1 MKWKVSGLMNFEHD
15 VAIVGMACI
24 FPQAPDLRR
33 YWANNVNGVDAII
46 EKPAT
51 RWREHDNWS
60 LPKNHEAYLPV
71 SKAGYLTDGVLFDP
85 IRFGVVPNLVKH
97 GDPDQFLMLDV
108 IDKALHDAKVAED
121 NPIRERTDVIIG
133 RGGYATGK
141 LIELSLRAELYE
153 NFLEILD
160 RKYPDMFA
168 GRRAEVEAY
177 IRSTLTPPEIDN
189 VSTAVSNIAASRPAN
204 RFNLRGAAYV
214 VDGAC
219 ASSLLAV
226 ESAVWRLRTGQ
237 SDMAVAAGMFVN
249 MTPTFFHVFTRLG
262 AVSAGQVIRPFDRRA
277 DGLMVGEGGG
287 AIILKRLD
295 DAIRDHDEIYS
306 VIKGVGSSSDGL
318 GLDVLA
324 PNSEGQ
330 VLAIERAYK
339 DASIDRGTIGYLE
352 CHGTGTEAG
361 DAAEIASIKK
371 CFGTTSTPA
380 AARAMGSVKSM
391 IGHTMPAAGMAAII
405 RVALSLSNK
414 ILPPSLHCEQPR
426 EEMADAPFYINTQ
439 TRPWVQSSLQGP
451 RRGAI
456 NAFGFGGINVHV
468 VMEETPTSTPS
479 TQVQGFSPSP
489 RPIEP
494 GLTRESELAAFS
506 AANIEGLEKQID
518 RVRLFLDADT
528 SGSTLADICYTLVE
542 EVDVR
547 LPVKLAIVARTIDEL
562 GSRLMEALEGIR
574 SGEDFEKSEHV
585 YFSTQADKPPGKI
598 AFVLPGMGFPGLI
611 GNYPDHLLELC
622 MHYPEVRGEFDF
634 FEERDRHPDDT
645 VPTSSIFCPPACLP
659 EEYRKQL
666 KGRLAPP
673 KADADLS
680 KETAPEERFLS
691 AMGVTLANWVS
702 WVLLQ
707 KFKIPVDMMTGQSQG
722 EMAAVCA
729 VGASNFH
736 ETAPS
741 FWKVLDIDTRDRLG
755 GRLAF
760 AWASGARMEE
770 IVKDYPGT
778 YVAIYMAPTGTIF
791 GGDREGLEKI
801 CEFLRKEQVLVQI
814 LPYPPIHT
822 PALSGLKTELLE
834 KLNDENFELRA
845 PKIPL
850 YSSITAAL
858 YPSDPKGIKEHI
870 MYNIDQPL
878 RIWQTVQAMYRDGA
892 RVFVQVGGGHMAAHL
907 ELLLPEDSETVITAA
922 TDTDTRNPM
931 TQLCHLCATLFSAG
945 VSLDLSPLFN
955 YRHVR
960 SVTFDEPAP
969 TTKKKGLQLPLRID
983 WMPLYSENVPPKQ
996 PKAVDSTPAEIP
1008 SQQHAPM
1015 PEAEV
1020 SAPVAPMPVIDLRS
1034 QLPFD
1039 EATLSRLPILGNVA
1053 EYVPGESITIIRTL
1067 SLETDPY
1074 LGDHLFVHAPPKPLS
1089 DRLPVLPMTM
1099 SIEFTAEI
1107 ASLLSPGEGLIG
1119 FENIR
1124 AVRWIGLKDVP
1135 TEEVRIEAKVVSFD
1149 SETAVR
1155 RIEAKFFAS
1164 GTLSFSATALFSTAY
1179 RHDVNL
1185 DIVDSSQD
1193 GPWPIEPSQVYGE
1206 RWMFHGPAFHVL
1218 TELDTFGNP
1227 GASAKLEVLPKDRM
1241 FAQIPDP
1248 ILLTDPFLMDG
1259 IGQIVGLWSVMNH
1272 TPILPCAAEKIEIYQ
1287 PTPPVGTRNPVR
1299 MECLQLSHDT
1309 RQICCNVEIRDAQ
1322 GNPWV
1327 AVKGWTEWLMSWTMQ
1342 YLDMTRMPE
1351 WYLLADELP
1360 LPGLPEGAVC
1370 VQLDK
1375 EHLAT
1380 PDPEWLGRIFM
1391 SEAERP
1397 EIEAIK
1403 NNKQKRE
1410 KLRHRIVVKEAARLW
1425 WGRQHGTVYP
1435 HPCEFVVGH
1444 DELGA
1449 PRLEPA
1455 NDPAL
1460 PHISASHTSTISLA
1474 VASPIPIGIDVEPE
1488 SRPTEEF
1495 REQYLTPGEQQ
1506 RIALLEAE
1514 MPEEAW
1520 SVRYWCAKEAVGKFL
1535 GIGLEGRPKQFEVI
1549 ELAPT
1554 GTLTVRHRE
1563 TNLTYEVQTIRW
1575 NGWVYAYTYQSGG
1588 AQNGQ
1593 LVLSEEF
1600 GNS

>member
-1 MKWKVSGLMNFEHD
+1 MNFEHD
-15 VAIVGMACI
+15 IAIVGMACI

-33 YWANNVNGVDAII
+33 YWANNVNAVDAII
-46 EKPAT
+46 EKPAS

-60 LPKNHEAYLPV
+60 LPRNHEAFLPC
-71 SKAGYLTDGVLFDP
+71 SKAGYLTDGVIFDP

-97 GDPDQFLMLDV
+97 GDPDQFLMLEV
-108 IDKALHDAKVAED
+108 IDKALRDAKIADDAPV
-121 NPIRERTDVIIG
+121 RENTDVIIG

-168 GRRAEVEAY
+168 GRRAEVEEY
-177 IRSTLTPPEIDN
+177 VRSTLTPPEIDN

-226 ESAVWRLRTGQ
+226 ESAVWRLRTHQ

-262 AVSAGQVIRPFDRRA
+262 AVSNNQVIRPFDRRA

-306 VIKGVGSSSDGL
+306 IIKGVGSSSDGL

-324 PNSEGQ
+324 PNSAGQ
-330 VLAIERAYK
+330 VLAIDRAYR
-339 DASIDRGTIGYLE
+339 DAAVDRQSIGYLE
-352 CHGTGTEAG
+352 CHGTGTDAG
-361 DAAEIASIKK
+361 DAAEVASIKA
-371 CFGTTSTPA
+371 CFGTSKTPPT
-380 AARAMGSVKSM
+380 ARAMGSVKSM

-426 EEMADAPFYINTQ
+426 EDLADAPFYINTQ
-439 TRPWVQSSLQGP
+439 TRPWVQSSLHGP

-468 VMEETPTSTPS
+468 VMEETPAASPS
-479 TQVQGFSPSP
+479 TQVQGFTPNP

-494 GLTRESELAAFS
+494 SLARESELAAFTAPSIDVLESQITRLLRFIEADQS
-506 AANIEGLEKQID
+506 AP
-518 RVRLFLDADT
+518 
-528 SGSTLADICYTLVE
+528 TLADICYTLVE
-542 EVDVR
+542 ESDIR
-547 LPVKLAIVARTIDEL
+547 LPVKLGIVARNIDEL
-562 GSRLMEALEGIR
+562 KNRLAEAIEGIR
-574 SGEDFEKSEHV
+574 RGEDFEKSENI
-585 YFSTQADKPPGKI
+585 YFSTKADKPPGKV

-611 GNYPDHLLELC
+611 GNYPDHLLDLC
-622 MHYPEVRGEFDF
+622 MHYPEVRSEFDF

-673 KADADLS
+673 KADSDFT
-680 KETAPEERFLS
+680 KETAPEERYLS

-702 WVLLQ
+702 WILLK

-729 VGASNFH
+729 VGASDFH

-741 FWKVLDIDTRDRLG
+741 FWKVLDLDTRDRLG

-760 AWASGARMEE
+760 AWATGARMEE

-801 CEFLRKEQVLVQI
+801 CDLLRKEQVLVQI

-822 PALSGLKTELLE
+822 PALSGLKAELTA
-834 KLNDENFELRA
+834 KLNEDEFELRA
-845 PKIPL
+845 PQIPL

-858 YPSDPKGIKEHI
+858 YPSDPDGIKEHI
-870 MYNIDQPL
+870 MYNVDQPL
-878 RIWQTVQAMYRDGA
+878 RIWQTIQAMHRDGA

-907 ELLLPEDSETVITAA
+907 EILLPEDAEPVITAA
-922 TDTDTRNPM
+922 TDTDTRDPL
-931 TQLCHLCATLFSAG
+931 TQLCHLCATLFTAG
-945 VSLDLSPLFN
+945 VSLDLSPLFE

-960 SVTFDEPAP
+960 SLYFDEPVSS
-969 TTKKKGLQLPLRID
+969 TKKKGLLLPLRID
-983 WMPLYSENVPPKQ
+983 WMPLYSENVPPKRKVEAA
-996 PKAVDSTPAEIP
+996 PAPATTEPEPTVALPETVAVHETPA
-1008 SQQHAPM
+1008 
-1015 PEAEV
+1015 V
-1020 SAPVAPMPVIDLRS
+1020 NDLRS
-1034 QLPFD
+1034 LLPFD
-1039 EATLSRLPILGNVA
+1039 EATLSRLPILGEVV
-1053 EYVPGESITIIRTL
+1053 EYQSGESITIERTL
-1067 SLETDPY
+1067 SLDTDPY
-1074 LGDHLFVHAPPKPLS
+1074 LADHLFVHAPPKPVL

-1099 SIEFTAEI
+1099 SLEFTAEI

-1119 FENIR
+1119 IENIR
-1124 AVRWIGLKDVP
+1124 AVRWIGLKDGP
-1135 TEEVRIEAKVVSFD
+1135 TEKVRIEAKVTSFD
-1149 SETAVR
+1149 PETGVR

-1164 GTLSFSATALFSTAY
+1164 NALSFSATALFSAAY
-1179 RHDVNL
+1179 RNDVVL

-1193 GPWPIEPSQVYGE
+1193 GPWPIEPVQIYSE
-1206 RWMFHGPAFHVL
+1206 RYMFHGPAFHVL

-1227 GASAKLEVLPKDRM
+1227 GASAKLEVLPKNQM
-1241 FAQIPDP
+1241 FSHIPDP

-1259 IGQIVGLWSVMNH
+1259 IGQIVGLWSVLNN
-1272 TPILPCAAEKIEIYQ
+1272 TPILPCAADKIEFYQ
-1287 PTPPVGTRNPVR
+1287 PTPPVGSRNPVR
-1299 MECLQLSHDT
+1299 MECLQLSQDT
-1309 RQICCNVEIRDAQ
+1309 RQIRCNVEIRDAN

-1327 AVKGWTEWLMSWTMQ
+1327 SVQGWTEWLMGWTMP

-1351 WYLLADELP
+1351 WYLMSDELP
-1360 LPGLPEGAVC
+1360 LPGLPEGSVC
-1370 VQLDK
+1370 MQLDR
-1375 EHLAT
+1375 EHLST
-1380 PDPEWLGRIFM
+1380 PDPDWVTRIFM
-1391 SEAERP
+1391 NEVEMP
-1397 EIEAIK
+1397 DFEGIK
-1403 NNKQKRE
+1403 NAKQKRE
-1410 KLRHRIVVKEAARLW
+1410 KLRHRIAVKDAARVW
-1425 WGRQHGTVYP
+1425 WARQHGTVYP

-1455 NDPAL
+1455 NDPSL
-1460 PHISASHTSTISLA
+1460 PFVSASHSGGISIGL
-1474 VASPIPIGIDVEPE
+1474 VASVPVGIDVEPE
-1488 SRPTEEF
+1488 SRSTEEF
-1495 REQYLTPGEQQ
+1495 QEQFLTPAEKQ
-1506 RIALLEAE
+1506 RIQILESE
-1514 MPEEAW
+1514 MPEEVWA
-1520 SVRYWCAKEAVGKFL
+1520 VRYWCAKEAVGKML
-1535 GIGLEGRPKQFEVI
+1535 GTGLEGRPKQFEI
-1549 ELAPT
+1549 IDMTPT

-1563 TNLTYEVQTIRW
+1563 TNQTYEVQSLRW
-1575 NGWVYAYTYQSGG
+1575 NGWVYAYTHLPAE

-1593 LVLSEEF
+1593 LVLSDEI